1 MHVRFYANFSDA
13 EESAIDSTYEPAMK
27 EVMDQLSNNVG
38 PWYIHEYSERPC
50 VAGSDKYEMKDNFND
65 YIDNSSDDLWQKYGA
80 HVLVTDDCDSGVAD
94 GGNDPDHNAY
104 VNDLAA
110 IVPLDTSDYGINIC
124 IQEALHPFISY
135 DYDEVNSMCEGN
147 EHHLG
152 TDFSSNNRSPMCTSY
167 DGADGKGSCE
177 SWAWQH
183 GHTTTL
189 TDCTE
194 KALHECWTYHK

>member
-1 MHVRFYANFSDA
+1 VETIRTTTRT
-13 EESAIDSTYEPAMK
+13 ST
-27 EVMDQLSNNVG
+27 
-38 PWYIHEYSERPC
+38 I
-50 VAGSDKYEMKDNFND
+50 
-65 YIDNSSDDLWQKYGA
+65 
-80 HVLVTDDCDSGVAD
+80 
-94 GGNDPDHNAY
+94 
-104 VNDLAA
+104 LAA